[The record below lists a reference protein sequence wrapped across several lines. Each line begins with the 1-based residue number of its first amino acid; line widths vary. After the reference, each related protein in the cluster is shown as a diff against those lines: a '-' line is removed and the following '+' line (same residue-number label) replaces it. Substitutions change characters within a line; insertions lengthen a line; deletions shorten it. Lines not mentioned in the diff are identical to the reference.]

1 MSCGRFQLLGCG
13 LEAPGFRGLRSR
25 SLLSPTPKDSSLF
38 ADAEAFDQ
46 FGVAIRVL
54 ALQVIQQAAAL
65 SDQLQQAAA
74 RVVVLCVRLEMF
86 GEIADPLAEERDL
99 HFRGARVAFVGLE
112 TGDDFRLTVLG
123 EHVGPST
130 NGPDPRSDMLRTKPP
145 LPAIYKRISIL
156 PHDEHEIPNPATPR
170 FGDPEE
176 PAGGL
181 QHPEPANR
189 PALGP

>member
-145 LPAIYKRISIL
+145 LPAIYKRFSIL
-156 PHDEHEIPNPATPR
+156 PQDEAGMQKPVTPAFGDRGEHAELSRDATPATVPC
-170 FGDPEE
+170 
-176 PAGGL
+176 L
-181 QHPEPANR
+181 
-189 PALGP
+189 